1 MHMYSKE
8 NIKNSKSNNEKG
20 DDKQLIDGEI
30 QDTFQFLRVLIISHI
45 LSKHGTWSFLFL
57 ILVSIVER
65 WHGRHFYDR
74 P

>member
-20 DDKQLIDGEI
+20 DDKQLIDSEK

-45 LSKHGTWSFLFL
+45 LSKHGT
-57 ILVSIVER
+57 
-65 WHGRHFYDR
+65 
-74 P
+74 